1 MHIEK
6 IMNRFFTLL
15 LAASC
20 LTAVGQ
26 NNCDLVYDGTG
37 DGAVGTDDLIGL
49 LTEYGIICNQPGISQ
64 CGDPLS
70 YQGYDYATVLIGE
83 QCWFAE
89 NLRNENYENGD
100 PIPATLS
107 DNEWTSTDAGALSV
121 YGEDA
126 GCENLSPDINAC
138 NPSEALDE
146 YGRLYN
152 FFAVVDARGLCPS
165 GWHIPSD
172 EEWTVMTDGLGGV
185 FAAGG
190 EMKTTYGWRD
200 GGNGTNSSGF
210 SGLPGGL
217 RWNNYLSNGN
227 FYNGGE
233 LGYWWSSTPGGEGG
247 YGRDILYS
255 QVDVHR
261 NAYDA
266 NLGFSVRCILDAE

>member
-1 MHIEK
+1 
-6 IMNRFFTLL
+6 MNRLLTLFL
-15 LAASC
+15 SASC

>member
-1 MHIEK
+1 M
-6 IMNRFFTLL
+6 
-15 LAASC
+15 
-20 LTAVGQ
+20 
-26 NNCDLVYDGTG
+26 
-37 DGAVGTDDLIGL
+37 
-49 LTEYGIICNQPGISQ
+49 
-64 CGDPLS
+64 
-70 YQGYDYATVLIGE
+70 
-83 QCWFAE
+83 
-89 NLRNENYENGD
+89 
-100 PIPATLS
+100 
-107 DNEWTSTDAGALSV
+107 

-227 FYNGGE
+227 FSQPAVSWATGGVRPQVVKVAMAE
-233 LGYWWSSTPGGEGG
+233 TYST
-247 YGRDILYS
+247 

-266 NLGFSVRCILDAE
+266 NLGFSASCITMPSEGVAFKPKLSGGL